1 MARRRTVLQRDRS
14 ISQPIDSRSAVKS
27 AARVTQILELFDDIK
42 RSASVMEIA
51 DALGYPQSSTSAL
64 LRSLVA
70 LGYLQYDP
78 AKRSYVTSV
87 RVALLGSWINTHFF
101 AEGAI
106 LRMMRELSERTG
118 DTIVLAT
125 RNGLYA
131 QYVHVIQATSPARLH
146 MTLGTVRPLAYSGAG
161 YALLSQLPKT
171 DATRIITRY
180 NAELSGDERRVN
192 VREVLDILEQT
203 RRRGYVM
210 TTGIQTAGGGIIA
223 APIPQIGDK
232 PGMTVGIG
240 GISEILRAREAE
252 LGQLLADTVRRYSE
266 NPGSF

>member
-1 MARRRTVLQRDRS
+1 M
-14 ISQPIDSRSAVKS
+14 
-27 AARVTQILELFDDIK
+27 QILELFDDIQ
-42 RSASVMEIA
+42 RPASVMEIA

-78 AKRSYVTSV
+78 NKRSYITSV
-87 RVALLGSWINTHFF
+87 RVALLGNWLNTHFF
-101 AEGAI
+101 AEGTV

-125 RNGLYA
+125 RNGMHA

-161 YALLSQLPKT
+161 YALLSHLPKS

-180 NAELSGDERRVN
+180 NSELASDECKVN
-192 VREVLDILEQT
+192 VREILDLLEQT
-203 RRRGYVM
+203 RRKGYVM

-223 APIPQIGDK
+223 APIPQSGDK
-232 PGMTVGIG
+232 PIMAIGIG
-240 GISEILRAREAE
+240 GIAEILKSREAE
-252 LGQLLADTVRRYSE
+252 LSSILVDTIRRYSAD
-266 NPGSF
+266 PDSF

>member
-1 MARRRTVLQRDRS
+1 MARRKTVVDRDRS

-27 AARVTQILELFDDIK
+27 AARVMQILELFDDIK
-42 RSASVMEIA
+42 RPASVMEIA

-78 AKRSYVTSV
+78 ARRTYVTSV
-87 RVALLGSWINTHFF
+87 RVALLGNWINAHFF
-101 AEGAI
+101 AEGAV

-161 YALLSQLPKT
+161 YAILSQLPKA

-180 NAELSGDERRVN
+180 NAELATDECTVS
-192 VREVLDILEQT
+192 VREVLETLEQT

-210 TTGIQTAGGGIIA
+210 TMGIQTPGGGIIA
-223 APIPQIGDK
+223 APIPQSPGK
-232 PGMTVGIG
+232 PIMAVGIG
-240 GISEILRAREAE
+240 GISEVMRAREPE
-252 LGQLLADTVRRYSE
+252 LGRLLIDVVQRYSADP
-266 NPGSF
+266 NIF